1 MDGDRVC
8 ESSVNAVC
16 RRQQHF
22 SAVLPAELVWQATV
36 LVQQATFLALSLA
49 WPGRMLRLRLRMQRV
64 YGVWIVHVRVGV
76 LRLRV
81 DGLVGRRKVRRLEV
95 RVRRVGQR
103 RCAAVLTHA
112 AQLR

>member
-1 MDGDRVC
+1 MDRNRVC
-8 ESSVNAVC
+8 ESSVNAVS

-22 SAVLPAELVWQATV
+22 SAVLPAELVRQATV

-49 WPGRMLRLRLRMQRV
+49 RPGWMLRLRLCMQRV

-76 LRLRV
+76 LRLRI
-81 DGLVGRRKVRRLEV
+81 DGLVGRREIGRLEV
-95 RVRRVGQR
+95 RVRRVGER
-103 RCAAVLTHA
+103 RCTAVLTHA